1 MSVPVGQRGKSKL
14 DAHTKTEELVLH
26 TLTIT
31 SNPNVFLDRNQALTK
46 LVNECAVGIGRD
58 VWQANLVRVGSDPR
72 KWAHRRELQERA
84 CEGFTTLLYYIGL
97 SIRANHL
104 RRGKRRLYALESQGL
119 RPEGTTRTSYEGWR
133 AHAAKGDN
141 PRLLENSDEWFKR
154 LEWS

>member
-31 SNPNVFLDRNQALTK
+31 SNQNVFLDRNQALTK

-72 KWAHRRELQERA
+72 KWVHRRELQERA
-84 CEGFTTLLYYIGL
+84 CAGGSEG
-97 SIRANHL
+97 L
-104 RRGKRRLYALESQGL
+104 RRWRRVALGPMEPPQWRTRDGV
-119 RPEGTTRTSYEGWR
+119 RMPRRATTRCCWRRVTSGFR
-133 AHAAKGDN
+133 D
-141 PRLLENSDEWFKR
+141 
-154 LEWS
+154 

>member
-104 RRGKRRLYALESQGL
+104 RRGKAHAWVQKARDAQALVRAWRDSDAKRYRHLES
-119 RPEGTTRTSYEGWR
+119 GT
-133 AHAAKGDN
+133 
-141 PRLLENSDEWFKR
+141 
-154 LEWS
+154 